1 MQDEKFSKE
10 INLCNL
16 LRNYLINNNSN
27 IIQLVSPGGQA
38 TLSITYNLFDGKKKT
53 IFPDLIAVFN
63 DNIIIGEIKPKYSIN
78 DEAKLLSLLDSVNA
92 SDKIRSLINRY
103 LDFDIKDMPIRM
115 TLIHGDDGVGV
126 KKIDQLILGKN
137 NYWIHRI

>member
-38 TLSITYNLFDGKKKT
+38 NLSITYNLSSGKKKT
-53 IFPDLIAVFN
+53 IFPDLIAIFN
-63 DNIIIGEIKPKYSIN
+63 NNIIIGEIKPKYSIN
-78 DEAKLLSLLDSVNA
+78 DEAKLLSLLDSINA
-92 SDKIRSLINRY
+92 SDKIRSLINR
-103 LDFDIKDMPIRM
+103 
-115 TLIHGDDGVGV
+115 
-126 KKIDQLILGKN
+126 
-137 NYWIHRI
+137 